1 MDGAPTLAD
10 AFEARFLR
18 HSPDLHESTSV
29 LQFLHDQQ
37 PSVLLLAQRRR
48 EEDNAD
54 LLAAEQRVGAAF
66 GRVTAGLRALSV
78 TFGETLTIPEI
89 RRLLFDQVLEDGRRA
104 SASLDHM
111 RSCAYVRIHQH
122 YRWKQLYTWEYVA
135 GVERKAGD
143 RKAID
148 TQMLRTRWRGGVPER
163 VLMQEEV
170 RVRVGRNLGP
180 QK

>member
-66 GRVTAGLRALSV
+66 GRVTAGLRALSLASD
-78 TFGETLTIPEI
+78 ETLTVHQI
-89 RRLLFDQVLEDGRRA
+89 REVLFDRVLEDGRGA

-111 RSCAYVRIHQH
+111 HALVRIG
-122 YRWKQLYTWEYVA
+122 T
-135 GVERKAGD
+135 D
-143 RKAID
+143 PP
-148 TQMLRTRWRGGVPER
+148 TRHKSILWGEASGSAAAAAATATS
-163 VLMQEEV
+163 
-170 RVRVGRNLGP
+170 NFW
-180 QK
+180 

>member
-18 HSPDLHESTSV
+18 HGPDLHESTSV

-66 GRVTAGLRALSV
+66 GRVTAGLRALS
-78 TFGETLTIPEI
+78 LALQP
-89 RRLLFDQVLEDGRRA
+89 L
-104 SASLDHM
+104 
-111 RSCAYVRIHQH
+111 
-122 YRWKQLYTWEYVA
+122 
-135 GVERKAGD
+135 
-143 RKAID
+143 
-148 TQMLRTRWRGGVPER
+148 
-163 VLMQEEV
+163 
-170 RVRVGRNLGP
+170 
-180 QK
+180 